1 LTPPRLALLTAASML
16 AFAANSL
23 LCRWALRDTGI
34 DPATFG
40 IVRLVSGAAAL
51 ALLVRPTG
59 ADGQDGQDGD
69 WRSAFA
75 LFAYVA
81 AFSFAYVQLSA
92 AVGALL
98 LFGVVQLTMVLC
110 GLAAG
115 DGATAGPMAGLAV
128 ALAGLYVLVSAQ
140 GATVEGSLWAQA
152 LMAAAGVAWGI
163 YSIRGRRSTHAK
175 AVTRGNFLRAAALSA
190 TLLPLAAMQWQ
201 WDPRGLALAVV
212 SGALT
217 SGAGYVVWYSV
228 TPHLRAIQ
236 ASTVQLS
243 VPLIT
248 AVAGILFLQER
259 LVASQV
265 LGGALILGGIALT
278 FRRQE
283 KR

>member
-1 LTPPRLALLTAASML
+1 VSFARLALLTTAAML
-16 AFAANSL
+16 AFAGNSL

-34 DPATFG
+34 DPASFAV
-40 IVRLVSGAAAL
+40 IRLVAGAAAL
-51 ALLVRPTG
+51 ALLVRPAG
-59 ADGQDGQDGD
+59 AGQDGD
-69 WRSAFA
+69 WRSALA

-98 LFGVVQLTMVLC
+98 LFGVVQLTMVLG

-115 DGATAGPMAGLAV
+115 DRATAGHLAGLSV
-128 ALAGLYVLVSAQ
+128 ALAGLYVLVFAQ
-140 GATVEGSLWAQA
+140 GPAEHGSFWAQA

-163 YSIRGRRSTHAK
+163 YSIRGRRATHAT
-175 AVTRGNFLRAAALSA
+175 AVTRGNFIRAAALSA
-190 TLLPLAAMQWQ
+190 TLLPLAAARWQ
-201 WDPRGLALAVV
+201 WEPRGVALAVV

-248 AVAGILFLQER
+248 AVAGIVFLQER
-259 LVASQV
+259 LAAGQV
-265 LGGALILGGIALT
+265 LGGLLILGGIALT
-278 FRRQE
+278 F

>member
-1 LTPPRLALLTAASML
+1 ML
-16 AFAANSL
+16 AFAGNSL
-23 LCRWALRDTGI
+23 LCRWALRDTAI
-34 DPATFG
+34 DPASFAV
-40 IVRLVSGAAAL
+40 IRLAAGAAAL
-51 ALLVRPTG
+51 ALLVRPSGTTDHEG
-59 ADGQDGQDGD
+59 N
-69 WRSAFA
+69 WPSALA

-92 AVGALL
+92 GVGALL

-115 DGATAGPMAGLAV
+115 DRASVGQIAGLSA
-128 ALAGLYVLVSAQ
+128 AFAGLYVLVFAQ
-140 GATVEGSLWAQA
+140 GAPGGGELWAQA

-163 YSIRGRRSTHAK
+163 YSIRGRRAAQAK
-175 AVTRGNFLRAAALSA
+175 VVTRGNFIRASVVSA
-190 TLLPLAAMQWQ
+190 TLLPLAAARWR
-201 WDPRGLALAVV
+201 WDPEGVALAVI

-228 TPHLRAIQ
+228 TPHLKAIQ

-248 AVAGILFLQER
+248 AAAGILFLRES
-259 LVASQV
+259 LAASQV
-265 LGGALILGGIALT
+265 VGGLLILGGIGMT
-278 FRRQE
+278 F

>member
-1 LTPPRLALLTAASML
+1 ML
-16 AFAANSL
+16 AFAGNSL

-34 DPATFG
+34 DPASFAV
-40 IVRLVSGAAAL
+40 IRLVSGAAAL
-51 ALLVRPTG
+51 ALLVKPSS
-59 ADGQDGQDGD
+59 DEGQDGS
-69 WRSAFA
+69 WRSALA

-92 AVGALL
+92 AVGALV

-115 DGATAGPMAGLAV
+115 DRTTLSHMAGLSA
-128 ALAGLYVLVSAQ
+128 ALAGLYVLVFAQ
-140 GATVEGSLWAQA
+140 GAADYGSVWAPT

-163 YSIRGRRSTHAK
+163 YSIRGRAATHAK
-175 AVTRGNFLRAAALSA
+175 AVTRGNFIRAAALSA
-190 TLLPLAAMQWQ
+190 ILLPLAANHWQ
-201 WDPRGLALAVV
+201 WDPRGFALAIV

-248 AVAGILFLQER
+248 AVAGILFLQES
-259 LVASQV
+259 LMPSQQ
-265 LGGALILGGIALT
+265 LGGFLILGGIALT
-278 FRRQE
+278 F
-283 KR
+283 KK